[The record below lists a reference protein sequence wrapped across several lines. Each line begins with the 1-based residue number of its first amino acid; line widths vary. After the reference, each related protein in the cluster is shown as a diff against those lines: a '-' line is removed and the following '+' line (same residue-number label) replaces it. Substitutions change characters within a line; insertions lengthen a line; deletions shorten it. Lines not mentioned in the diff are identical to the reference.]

1 MYWWGCFLSLVKY
14 SVFQKAAELSSF
26 TKAGEALGLTQS
38 AVSHA
43 ISSLEKEF
51 GFPLVHRN
59 KNGIRLTTE
68 GKHMLRAIRKVLH
81 AEERLAQEAA
91 KINGLTKGTVRIGTF
106 SSISSNWMPT
116 LIQMMDEQYPGI
128 KVEIK
133 EGDYFEVEQWLVS
146 GEIDC
151 GFLNGSHSNQFSFVP
166 LIKDQLFCIAGTKSR
181 FYSNKVVDI
190 YEIELEPFILAS
202 YNGINDALALFEKY
216 QIKPDVRFELFDEK
230 GIIAM
235 IAHNLG
241 ISILP
246 HLVLDQLPE
255 NVKAIP
261 IQQPCYRTI
270 GLATKHQLSP
280 ATEIFIKIL
289 KEWLS
294 NSEKYVNFD

>member
-1 MYWWGCFLSLVKY
+1 MVYFLSLVKY
-14 SVFQKAAELSSF
+14 SIFQKAAELCSF

-43 ISSLEKEF
+43 ISSLENEF
-51 GFPLVHRN
+51 GFPLVHRH
-59 KNGIRLTTE
+59 KNGIRLTAE
-68 GKHMLRAIRKVLH
+68 GELMLIAIRKVLH
-81 AEERLAQEAA
+81 AEERLIQEAA
-91 KINGLTKGTVRIGTF
+91 NINGFTKGRVKIGTF
-106 SSISSNWMPT
+106 SSISSNWMPN
-116 LIQMMDEQYPGI
+116 LIQVMNERYPGI

-133 EGDYFEVEQWLVS
+133 EGDYFEIEQWLTN

-151 GFLNGSHSNQFSFVP
+151 GFLNGSQSNQFSFLP
-166 LIKDQLFCIAGTKSR
+166 LIKDQLFCIVGENSR
-181 FYSNKVVDI
+181 FFTRYEVDI

-202 YNGINDALALFEKY
+202 YNGTNDVLSIFENY
-216 QIKPDVRFELFDEK
+216 QIKPNVRFELFDEK
-230 GIIAM
+230 GIISM
-235 IAHNLG
+235 IGHHLG

-246 HLVLDQLPE
+246 QLVLHKLPE

-261 IQQPCYRTI
+261 LQQPCYRTI

-294 NSEKYVNFD
+294 NSEKYVKFD